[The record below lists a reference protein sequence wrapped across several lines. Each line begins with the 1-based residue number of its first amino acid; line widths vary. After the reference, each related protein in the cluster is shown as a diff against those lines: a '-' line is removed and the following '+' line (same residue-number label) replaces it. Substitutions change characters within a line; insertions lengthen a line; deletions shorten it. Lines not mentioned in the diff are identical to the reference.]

1 MFVAAVAQ
9 RRWSTPVIAVTV
21 GVVIARIARR
31 VGHLRHP
38 WRESA
43 RLAGN
48 GLLSAIAQG
57 IALFV
62 RHGWPLALLG
72 SLLSRRIRRATVVAA
87 IADTVWEYA
96 RLRPR
101 LDPVRFALARRLD
114 DLAYGAGVW
123 WSSLRGRSVRAL
135 LPAIVRTERPS
146 ARQRQQG

>member
-1 MFVAAVAQ
+1 MSYLYLKQVGLLLLAMMA
-9 RRWSTPVIAVTV
+9 
-21 GVVIARIARR
+21 GVVLVQACRLTSRLDPSHQDIH
-31 VGHLRHP
+31 VPRHT
-38 WRESA
+38 
-43 RLAGN
+43 
-48 GLLSAIAQG
+48 
-57 IALFV
+57 
-62 RHGWPLALLG
+62 PLAP
-72 SLLSRRIRRATVVAA
+72 SPCHVVAA

-123 WSSLRGRSVRAL
+123 WASLRGRSVRAL